1 MWGRTL
7 ELDYY
12 NVQRYNY
19 LGIIKPY
26 YSQKHCNKKGFT
38 KMKTTEL
45 EIMKSMTKKAVEEC
59 DDLELLDLVYKIIVT
74 SQDNLK

>member
-7 ELDYY
+7 ELDYC

-45 EIMKSMTKKAVEEC
+45 EIMKKKTKEAIEKC
-59 DDLELLDLVYKIIVT
+59 DDAGLLDLVYKIIVV